1 MSDDHSTSECQAED
15 VAAYVDGELSQAAN
29 IRFEDHIK
37 SCPDCAAEL
46 RLQRQLLCTLDVAFN
61 NSRSF
66 ALPQNFARVVTTRA
80 ESDLRGMRH
89 KPERRRAAKLCLA
102 LALVSFALMGAAAR
116 AIVFDPVQSFF
127 RATRSLLHLGW
138 EAAAGAGA
146 SVVVLMRVIARAVLT
161 SGHGLGFSLLLV
173 LFLSI
178 CFLLILIAKYHR
190 AQIVE

>member
-1 MSDDHSTSECQAED
+1 MSDVVSIPLCEAED
-15 VAAYVDGELSQAAN
+15 VAAYVDGELSGGALTQ
-29 IRFEDHIK
+29 FEDHLK
-37 SCPDCAAEL
+37 TCAQCAAEL

-66 ALPQNFARVVTTRA
+66 ALPQNFTRVVTARA
-80 ESDLRGMRH
+80 ESDLRGMRQ
-89 KPERRRAAKLCLA
+89 KPERRRALKLCLA
-102 LALVSFALMGAAAR
+102 LAVASFALMGAAAR
-116 AIVFDPVQSFF
+116 GIVVDPVRSFF
-127 RATRSLLHLGW
+127 RTTISVGHLCW

-146 SVVVLMRVIARAVLT
+146 SALVVGRVIGRAVLA
-161 SGHGLGFSLLLV
+161 SQYGLAFSLLLV